1 MPIWCIVCA
10 VTSFGTLS
18 MILPHKSL
26 QTLVLALLFLASPLF
41 ADALPAGVASNLGVS
56 AERLDRVSAMAAR
69 YVAEAKVPGM
79 LTMVARQGKLVHFEV
94 TGQKGLDD
102 PRPLAKDD
110 LFRIY
115 SMTKP
120 ITAIAAMQ
128 LYEQG
133 KFQLSDPISKW
144 VPELAELTVMTS
156 DGSLEPAQS
165 AVTMHQLLTHTAGFS
180 YGFVPDD
187 PVDRL
192 YRESNILRSKDLN
205 EFMAKLAK
213 LPLKF
218 QPGTGWNYSVAVDV
232 TGLIIERISGQSF
245 DQYLQENL
253 FEPLGMIDTFFAV
266 PDKKLGRFLPN
277 HIFDAESR
285 SVRTM
290 GSESVTQFQNT
301 TLYSGGGG
309 LVSTAADYM
318 RFAEMLRNRGQ
329 LNGVRIIGPK
339 TLSYMTQ
346 SHLSDEIR
354 NVGAGDRLDAL
365 SRFFPGQ
372 TFGLGFGIVSDPAA
386 NGVLGSAGEFY
397 WGGAAGTV
405 FWVDPVEDI
414 VAIGMI
420 QLMRSP
426 WSFRQ
431 DFRVA
436 VYQALETLQ

>member
-1 MPIWCIVCA
+1 
-10 VTSFGTLS
+10 
-18 MILPHKSL
+18 MILLNKSL
-26 QTLVLALLFLASPLF
+26 QTLLFTLMLSASF
-41 ADALPAGVASNLGVS
+41 SSADVLPAVSPDELGVS
-56 AERLDRVSAMAAR
+56 ADRLQRVSAMAAR
-69 YVAEAKVPGM
+69 YVEEAKVPGM

-133 KFQLSDPISKW
+133 EFQLSDPISKW
-144 VPELAELTVMTS
+144 VPELAELSVMTS
-156 DGSLEPAQS
+156 DGSMEPAQS
-165 AVTMHQLLTHTAGFS
+165 VITMHQLLTHTAGFS
-180 YGFVPDD
+180 YGFVPED
-187 PVDRL
+187 PVDVL
-192 YRESNILRSKDLN
+192 YRESDILRSKSPS
-205 EFMAKLAK
+205 EFLGKLAE

-218 QPGTGWNYSVAVDV
+218 QPGAGWNYSVAVDV
-232 TGLIIERISGQSF
+232 TGLIIERISGQSLA
-245 DQYLQENL
+245 QYLQEQL
-253 FEPLGMIDTFFAV
+253 FEPLGMSDTFFSV
-266 PDKKLGRFLPN
+266 PDKKLDRFLPN
-277 HIFDAESR
+277 HEFDMESR
-285 SVRTM
+285 SVQTM
-290 GSESVTQFQNT
+290 GSESVTQFQNV
-301 TLYSGGGG
+301 TLFSGGGG

-318 RFAEMLRNRGQ
+318 RFAEMLRNNGEF
-329 LNGVRIIGPK
+329 NGVRIIGPK
-339 TLSYMTQ
+339 TLNYMTQ
-346 SHLSDEIR
+346 SHLSDQLR

-426 WSFRQ
+426 WSFRE

-436 VYQALETLQ
+436 VYQALESLQ

>member
-1 MPIWCIVCA
+1 
-10 VTSFGTLS
+10 

-26 QTLVLALLFLASPLF
+26 QTLILIVLFSAPSLF
-41 ADALPAGVASNLGVS
+41 ADSLPVGSPEKLGVS
-56 AERLDRVSAMAAR
+56 ADRLERVSSMARR

-79 LTMVARQGKLVHFEV
+79 LTMVARRGELLHFEV
-94 TGQKGLDD
+94 TGRKGLDD

-133 KFQLSDPISKW
+133 EFQLSDPISKW
-144 VPELAELTVMTS
+144 VPELAELSVMTS

-165 AVTMHQLLTHTAGFS
+165 AITMHQLLTHTAGFS

-187 PVDRL
+187 PVDKL
-192 YRESNILRSKDLN
+192 YRESEILRSKDLKA
-205 EFMAKLAK
+205 FVAKLAK

-218 QPGTGWNYSVAVDV
+218 QPGTAWNYSVAVDV
-232 TGLIIERISGQSF
+232 TGLVIERISGQRF
-245 DQYLQENL
+245 DHYLQEHV
-253 FEPLGMIDTFFAV
+253 FSPLGMNDTFFAV

-277 HIFDAESR
+277 HIFDADSR
-285 SVRTM
+285 SVQPL
-290 GSESVTQFQNT
+290 GSESVTRYQNA
-301 TLYSGGGG
+301 TLFSGGGG

-318 RFAEMLRNRGQ
+318 RFAEMLRNDGKF
-329 LNGVRIIGPK
+329 NGVRIIGPK

-346 SHLSDEIR
+346 SHLSDDVR

-372 TFGLGFGIVSDPAA
+372 TFGLGFGIVNDPAA

-420 QLMRSP
+420 QLMPSP

>member
-1 MPIWCIVCA
+1 MLSA
-10 VTSFGTLS
+10 SFS
-18 MILPHKSL
+18 S
-26 QTLVLALLFLASPLF
+26 
-41 ADALPAGVASNLGVS
+41 ADVLPAVSPDELGVS
-56 AERLDRVSAMAAR
+56 ADRLQRVSAMAAR
-69 YVAEAKVPGM
+69 YVEEAKVPGM

-133 KFQLSDPISKW
+133 EFQLSDPISKW
-144 VPELAELTVMTS
+144 VPELAELSVMTS
-156 DGSLEPAQS
+156 DGSMEPAQS
-165 AVTMHQLLTHTAGFS
+165 VITMHQLLTHTAGFS
-180 YGFVPDD
+180 YGFVPED
-187 PVDRL
+187 PVDVL
-192 YRESNILRSKDLN
+192 YRESDILRSKSPS
-205 EFMAKLAK
+205 EFLGKLAE

-218 QPGTGWNYSVAVDV
+218 QPGAGWNYSVAVDV
-232 TGLIIERISGQSF
+232 TGLIIERISGQSLA
-245 DQYLQENL
+245 QYLQEQL
-253 FEPLGMIDTFFAV
+253 FEPLGMSDTFFSV
-266 PDKKLGRFLPN
+266 PDKKLDRFLPN
-277 HIFDAESR
+277 HEFDMESR
-285 SVRTM
+285 SVQTM
-290 GSESVTQFQNT
+290 GSESVTQFQNV
-301 TLYSGGGG
+301 TLFSGGGG

-318 RFAEMLRNRGQ
+318 RFAEMLRNNGEF
-329 LNGVRIIGPK
+329 NGVRIIGPK
-339 TLSYMTQ
+339 TLNYMTQ
-346 SHLSDEIR
+346 SHLSDQLR

-426 WSFRQ
+426 WSFRE

-436 VYQALETLQ
+436 VYQALESLQ